1 MPKVSAWRGIESQAA
16 TRTRPMMAGPLS
28 MPMRRWTS
36 FWLFAQ
42 SWTTISEWQRSF
54 SSSAFWAGHFAK
66 GKRGDAA
73 DAVGG
78 FAKSAVC
85 KELCRSFAFPAQASF
100 AFSRYGHL
108 GGNQLAREYCRRGHF
123 FFQLWF
129 EHGEDFKFQ
138 QHQVDMYSECD
149 EFRLW
154 VESLPLA
161 DVFVRRRA
169 EEIRR
174 LAPKLEDVT
183 RA

>member
-1 MPKVSAWRGIESQAA
+1 MAEEFFFVRILGGAWTQ
-16 TRTRPMMAGPLS
+16 
-28 MPMRRWTS
+28 
-36 FWLFAQ
+36 
-42 SWTTISEWQRSF
+42 
-54 SSSAFWAGHFAK
+54 

-78 FAKSAVC
+78 FAKAGVC
-85 KELCRSFAFPAQASF
+85 KEWCRSFAFPAQASF

-108 GGNQLAREYCRRGHF
+108 GGNQLAREYCRQGHF
-123 FFQLWF
+123 FLRLWL

-138 QHQVDMYSECD
+138 QHHVDMYNECD

-154 VESLPLA
+154 VESLSLS

-174 LAPKLEDVT
+174 FVPKLADFT

>member
-1 MPKVSAWRGIESQAA
+1 MDELLAIRAELDYDLG
-16 TRTRPMMAGPLS
+16 M
-28 MPMRRWTS
+28 
-36 FWLFAQ
+36 
-42 SWTTISEWQRSF
+42 SEEF
-54 SSSAFWAGHFAK
+54 FFVCIYVGAFTQ

-73 DAVGG
+73 DAVGV

-85 KELCRSFAFPAQASF
+85 QEWCRSFAFPAQASF

-108 GGNQLAREYCRRGHF
+108 GGNQLAREYCRQGHF
-123 FFQLWF
+123 FLRLWL

-138 QHQVDMYSECD
+138 QHHVDMYNECD

-161 DVFVRRRA
+161 EVFVRRRA

-174 LAPKLEDVT
+174 LAQKLEDVT